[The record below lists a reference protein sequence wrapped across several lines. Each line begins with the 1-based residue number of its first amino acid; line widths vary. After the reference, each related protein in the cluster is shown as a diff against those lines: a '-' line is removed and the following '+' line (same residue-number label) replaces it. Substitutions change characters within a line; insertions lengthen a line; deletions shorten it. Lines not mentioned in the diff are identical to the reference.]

1 MAIEDKKYTEN
12 KKRKKYVLTF
22 EDLQYIIPA
31 FRSKSGALLLKILYS
46 LAGINKINDLYS
58 HSCDKNGAEFVNSIL
73 KELSITYNIHH
84 KEVLDQLPQGGFVT
98 VSNHPYGALDGLIL
112 IHLLG
117 SHRPD
122 YKVMVNW
129 ILTYIEALADNFIAV
144 EPTSNE
150 TRRQIS
156 MVGIR
161 ESLSHIRNGHPIGF
175 FPAGAVSKI
184 NSRLRIEDREW
195 QPTVIRLIQQ
205 FKVPVIPIY
214 FQGHNSLFYNLLG
227 IIDWRIRTIRL
238 PLEIFNKRN
247 VTFDI
252 SIGEPISVEQQQKFK
267 DLDQFGKFLKK
278 ETLKL
283 KKNK

>member
-1 MAIEDKKYTEN
+1 M
-12 KKRKKYVLTF
+12 
-22 EDLQYIIPA
+22 
-31 FRSKSGALLLKILYS
+31 
-46 LAGINKINDLYS
+46 
-58 HSCDKNGAEFVNSIL
+58 
-73 KELSITYNIHH
+73 
-84 KEVLDQLPQGGFVT
+84 
-98 VSNHPYGALDGLIL
+98 SNHPYGALDGLIL

-227 IIDWRIRTIRL
+227 IIDWRIRTLRL

-247 VTFDI
+247 VHLI
-252 SIGEPISVEQQQKFK
+252 YPSEN
-267 DLDQFGKFLKK
+267 QFQ
-278 ETLKL
+278 
-283 KKNK
+283 

>member
-1 MAIEDKKYTEN
+1 M
-12 KKRKKYVLTF
+12 
-22 EDLQYIIPA
+22 
-31 FRSKSGALLLKILYS
+31 
-46 LAGINKINDLYS
+46 
-58 HSCDKNGAEFVNSIL
+58 
-73 KELSITYNIHH
+73 
-84 KEVLDQLPQGGFVT
+84 
-98 VSNHPYGALDGLIL
+98 
-112 IHLLG
+112 
-117 SHRPD
+117 
-122 YKVMVNW
+122 
-129 ILTYIEALADNFIAV
+129 
-144 EPTSNE
+144 
-150 TRRQIS
+150 
-156 MVGIR
+156 
-161 ESLSHIRNGHPIGF
+161 
-175 FPAGAVSKI
+175 SKI

-227 IIDWRIRTIRL
+227 IIDWRIRTLRL

>member
-1 MAIEDKKYTEN
+1 
-12 KKRKKYVLTF
+12 
-22 EDLQYIIPA
+22 
-31 FRSKSGALLLKILYS
+31 
-46 LAGINKINDLYS
+46 
-58 HSCDKNGAEFVNSIL
+58 
-73 KELSITYNIHH
+73 
-84 KEVLDQLPQGGFVT
+84 
-98 VSNHPYGALDGLIL
+98 
-112 IHLLG
+112 
-117 SHRPD
+117 
-122 YKVMVNW
+122 MVNW
-129 ILTYIEALADNFIAV
+129 ILTYIEALTDNFIAV

-227 IIDWRIRTIRL
+227 IIDWRIRTLRL

-252 SIGEPISVEQQQKFK
+252 SIGDPISVEQQQKLK
-267 DLDQFGKFLKK
+267 NLDEFGKFLKK

-283 KKNK
+283 KKSK

>member
-1 MAIEDKKYTEN
+1 M
-12 KKRKKYVLTF
+12 
-22 EDLQYIIPA
+22 
-31 FRSKSGALLLKILYS
+31 LLKILYS

-227 IIDWRIRTIRL
+227 IIDWRIRTLRL

-267 DLDQFGKFLKK
+267 NLDQFGKFLKK